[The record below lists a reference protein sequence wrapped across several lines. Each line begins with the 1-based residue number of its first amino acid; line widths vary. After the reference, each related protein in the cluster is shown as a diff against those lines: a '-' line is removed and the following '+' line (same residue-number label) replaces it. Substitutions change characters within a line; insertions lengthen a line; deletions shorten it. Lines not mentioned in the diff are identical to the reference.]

1 MLLLLLLLLLQHQ
14 QYREVMLNPACI
26 ID

>member
-1 MLLLLLLLLLQHQ
+1 MLLLLLLLLQHQ

>member
-1 MLLLLLLLLLQHQ
+1 MLLLLLLLQHQ